1 MNSVNCCVTSPP
13 YFNLRDYHVEGQIG
27 MESTPE
33 QYISNLVEI
42 FREVRRVLTDDGTLW
57 VNIGDSYCN
66 SNGFARKPKEWH
78 RKGRD
83 GAAANDRRLDTL
95 HAAGLK
101 TKDLIGIP
109 WMLAFALRNDG
120 WYLRQDIIWNKGNP
134 LPESV
139 SDRCTKA
146 HEYIFLL
153 SKKGKYYF
161 DYEAIEEEATGYDGR
176 KDTMLKGSPKYA
188 KGDVYPDGAVQN
200 MASRGHQRW
209 KFKEIV
215 KPGMKNMQDMGRTVH
230 SMHKNRAAGNKDE
243 VYPVRRKRDV
253 WSVPTKSYSGAHFA
267 TYPEKLVEP
276 CILAGCPEN
285 GVVLDPF
292 NGAATTGVVALK
304 HGRKYLGIEL
314 NPEYVALSERRL
326 DGREDN
332 GTEYLF

>member
-1 MNSVNCCVTSPP
+1 MQIRESSAVNFYDISVDSEEHIYSLSSGILTHNC
-13 YFNLRDYHVEGQIG
+13 
-27 MESTPE
+27 
-33 QYISNLVEI
+33 
-42 FREVRRVLTDDGTLW
+42 
-57 VNIGDSYCN
+57 
-66 SNGFARKPKEWH
+66 KP
-78 RKGRD
+78 
-83 GAAANDRRLDTL
+83 
-95 HAAGLK
+95 
-101 TKDLIGIP
+101 
-109 WMLAFALRNDG
+109 
-120 WYLRQDIIWNKGNP
+120 NP

-139 SDRCTKA
+139 TDRCTKA
-146 HEYIFLL
+146 HEYIFML
-153 SKKGKYYF
+153 SKKEKYYF

-188 KGDVYPDGAVQN
+188 TGEVYPDGATQT

-215 KPGMKNMQDMGRTVH
+215 KPDMKNMQDMGRTIH
-230 SMHKNRAAGNKDE
+230 SMHKNRAAGNRDE

-276 CILAGCPEN
+276 CLLAGCPKD

-304 HGRKYLGIEL
+304 HGRKYVGIEL
-314 NPEYVALSERRL
+314 NPDYVELSERRL